1 MGKMGKDR
9 WIYQATYEDGHI
21 ERHAFNAFTQERAD
35 ELAKDFFTKYK
46 AIEYKLVNRIER
58 T

>member
-1 MGKMGKDR
+1 MGKDR

-35 ELAKDFFTKYK
+35 ELAKGFFAKYK
-46 AIEYKLVNRIER
+46 VVEYKLINRIER
-58 T
+58 M